1 MSYQVTKRQFTM
13 SICAIGASI
22 LIAACGGGSNPVIT
36 KLSVTPALGAVYG
49 GVVEVFSST
58 GTLLG
63 TGVTTRPDGNVVV
76 NMSNYTSGS
85 PVVIKVSLPPGAIY
99 FDEKAEGEV
108 TIDNDNT
115 ISLLS
120 VLPAVGADQS
130 VGVTPITNMAAKL
143 TGLDVET
150 VGVTNF
156 AFTVTAQA
164 VYESVAKTNL
174 ILGLPATTNI
184 LVAPVP
190 ASAAEPNPTDSMGLI
205 LAIMVRASTTDAI
218 SQANALADAV
228 KTDGTVDTTKT
239 EVITQVNNSLVDATA
254 TQGLNIAIAPANT
267 TPTPEQ
273 ITSAVK
279 EVETV
284 LKPPTPATG
293 AGG

>member
-1 MSYQVTKRQFTM
+1 MSYHVTKRQFTM
-13 SICAIGASI
+13 SICAIGAAL
-22 LIAACGGGSNPVIT
+22 LISACGGSDPVIT

-63 TGVTTRPDGNVVV
+63 TGVTTRPDGKVVV
-76 NMSNYTSGS
+76 NMTNYTSGS
-85 PVVIKVSLPPGAIY
+85 PVVIKVSLPVGAIY
-99 FDEKAEGEV
+99 FDEKADGEL
-108 TIDNDNT
+108 TIDNTNT
-115 ISLLS
+115 VSLLS
-120 VLPAVGADQS
+120 VLPAVGTNQS

-156 AFTVTAQA
+156 AFTVTARA
-164 VYESVAKTNL
+164 IYESVAKTNL

-190 ASAAEPNPTDSMGLI
+190 ASEAEPNPTDTMGLI

-218 SQANALADAV
+218 SQSNALADAV
-228 KTDGTVDTTKT
+228 KTDGTVDVTKT
-239 EVITQVNNSLVDATA
+239 EVITQVNDSLVDPTA
-254 TQGLNIAIAPANT
+254 TQSLNLVIKPANT
-267 TPTPEQ
+267 APTPDQ
-273 ITSAVK
+273 ITAAVK

-293 AGG
+293 AGS